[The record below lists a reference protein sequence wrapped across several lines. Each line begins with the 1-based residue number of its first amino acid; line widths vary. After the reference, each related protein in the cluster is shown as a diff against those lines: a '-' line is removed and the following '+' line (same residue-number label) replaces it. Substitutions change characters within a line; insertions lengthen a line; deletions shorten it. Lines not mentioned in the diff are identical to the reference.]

1 MALMTKKR
9 WVIVL
14 TVVVLAL
21 EATGLALSLPG
32 VFGPDQSRP
41 SVTSWVALGFIFMGL
56 LLLPIVVLLRRE
68 RKASAEE

>member
-9 WVIVL
+9 WSIVL

-21 EATGLALSLPG
+21 EGAGIALSLPG

-41 SVTSWVALGFIFMGL
+41 TLISWVALGLIFVGL
-56 LLLPIVVLLRRE
+56 LLLPIVFLLRR
-68 RKASAEE
+68 KPTASAEE